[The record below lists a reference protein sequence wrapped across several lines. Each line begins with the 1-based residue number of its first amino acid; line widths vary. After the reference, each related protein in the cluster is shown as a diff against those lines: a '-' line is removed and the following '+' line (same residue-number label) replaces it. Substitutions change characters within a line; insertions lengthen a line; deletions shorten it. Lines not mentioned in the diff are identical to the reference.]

1 MPKTGT
7 LIAGMFGQRI
17 KRKEDPALLRGDGRF
32 ADDIQLP
39 GMLHAH
45 FVRSPLAHARI
56 TAIDTAE
63 ALALDDVV
71 AIYTFAD
78 LLPYL
83 TGERV
88 PVEMPAPAIRHRI
101 DPYVLAKDEVCHVGD
116 PVALVIAESKQVAED
131 AAGIVWVDYNPLPA
145 CVDPRDALAAD
156 APQVRTDVTNN
167 LVAAFDV
174 MYGEPDAVF
183 ARAPHV
189 FKEEIQIHKGGGHAL
204 ECRALVADYDPSR
217 GYLTVWNST
226 QMPHRAQM
234 IMARCLG
241 MAEADVRVVPP
252 DVGGGFG
259 PKFVFYSEEVSVPL
273 ASKLLGRPVKWIE
286 DRREHFTATT
296 QEREQFWSV
305 EVAADENGCLIGI
318 RGDLVHDHGAYTPYG
333 MALAQNSASNLLG
346 PYKLPNYDL
355 KVRMALTNLIPAT
368 PTRGAGRPQGTFVM
382 ERLLDRVARE
392 LKLDRAEVRRRNFIA
407 ADEMPYATPLATR
420 DGKAMIY
427 DSGDYPGAQEMVLE
441 KSSYDDFECRREAA
455 LLEGKYLGFGL
466 ANYVEGTG
474 RGPFESAVVRIGAS
488 GIVMIETG
496 ATSQGQ
502 GIETALAQIAAG
514 EIGVALVD
522 VKVSMGDTAVVPYGL
537 GAFASRQAVT
547 AGSSVFMAA
556 QEVRAKV
563 LMAASHMLEAAIS
576 DLEIVA
582 GEVRIKG
589 SDRLLPIGDVAA
601 ALAGQPG
608 YAIPGGLPPGLESRI
623 NFEVDSM
630 SYCNGSHVCE
640 VLVDPETGAVEIVR
654 YVVVHDC
661 GHMINPTLVEGQII
675 GGVAHGIGNAL
686 MERMVYGP
694 DGQPLTANYGEYL
707 LPTSPGIPRIEIF
720 HMESPTPLNPLG
732 VKGTGESGTVPAAAC
747 IISAI
752 EDALSPFGVRICEAP
767 MTPMATL
774 KLLTGR

>member
-1 MPKTGT
+1 
-7 LIAGMFGQRI
+7 MFGQRI
-17 KRKEDPALLRGDGRF
+17 KRKEDPALLRG
-32 ADDIQLP
+32 QLP

-45 FVRSPLAHARI
+45 FVRSPLAHARV
-56 TAIDTAE
+56 TGIDTAQ
-63 ALALDDVV
+63 ALTLDGVV
-71 AIYTFAD
+71 AIYTLAD
-78 LLPYL
+78 LLPHL

-101 DPYVLAKDEVCHVGD
+101 DPYVLAKNEVCHVGD

-131 AAGIVWVDYNPLPA
+131 AAGIVWVDYDPLPA
-145 CVDPRDALAAD
+145 CVDPRDALVTG
-156 APQVRTDVTNN
+156 APQVRADVADN

-174 MYGEPDAVF
+174 TYGDSDAAFV
-183 ARAPHV
+183 AAPHV
-189 FKEEIQIHKGGGHAL
+189 FKEEIQIHKGGGHAM

-217 GYLTVWNST
+217 RHLTVWNAT

-234 IMARCLG
+234 ILTRCLG

-273 ASKLLGRPVKWIE
+273 ASKLLKRPVKWIE

-296 QEREQFWSV
+296 QERDQFWNV
-305 EVAADENGCLIGI
+305 EVAVDEKGCLIGI

-333 MALAQNSASNLLG
+333 LALAQNSTSNLLG

-382 ERLLDRVARE
+382 ERLLDRVAGE

-407 ADEMPYATPLATR
+407 ADEMPYATPVVTR
-420 DGKAMIY
+420 DGKAMTY
-427 DSGDYPGAQEMVLE
+427 DSGDYPGAQAMVLE
-441 KSSYDDFECRREAA
+441 KSSYEGFEARREAA
-455 LLEGKYLGFGL
+455 RTEGKYLGFGL

-474 RGPFESAVVRIGAS
+474 RGPFESAVVRIGPS
-488 GIVMIETG
+488 GVVTVETG

-502 GIETALAQIAAG
+502 GVETALAQIAAG
-514 EIGVALVD
+514 EIGVALSD

-547 AGSSVFMAA
+547 AGSSVSVAA
-556 QEVRAKV
+556 QEVRVKV
-563 LMAASHMLEAAIS
+563 LKAASHMLEAAVG

-582 GEVRIKG
+582 GDVRIKG
-589 SDRLLPIGDVAA
+589 SDRSIPIGNVAT

-623 NFEVDSM
+623 NFEVDSI
-630 SYCNGSHVCE
+630 SYCNGSHACE
-640 VLVDPETGAVEIVR
+640 VLVDPETGAMEIVR

-686 MERMVYGP
+686 MERMVYDL

-707 LPTSPGIPRIEIF
+707 LPTAPEIPRIEIF

-752 EDALSPFGVRICEAP
+752 EDALSPFGVRVGETP
-767 MTPMATL
+767 MTPMAVVEL
-774 KLLTGR
+774 FADR

>member
-1 MPKTGT
+1 
-7 LIAGMFGQRI
+7 MFGQRI

-56 TAIDTAE
+56 TGIDTAE
-63 ALALDDVV
+63 ALALDGVV
-71 AIYTFAD
+71 AIYTLDD
-78 LLPYL
+78 LSPYL

-116 PVALVIAESKQVAED
+116 PIALVIAESKQVAED
-131 AAGIVWVDYNPLPA
+131 AAGIVWVDYDPLAA
-145 CVDPRDALAAD
+145 CVDPRDALATG
-156 APQVRTDVTNN
+156 APQVRADVADN

-174 MYGEPDAVF
+174 AHGNPDAAF
-183 ARAPHV
+183 ATAPHV
-189 FKEEIQIHKGGGHAL
+189 FKEEIQIHKGGGHAM
-204 ECRALVADYDPSR
+204 ECRALVADYDISR
-217 GYLTVWNST
+217 GHLTVWNAT

-234 IMARCLG
+234 ILTRCLG
-241 MAEADVRVVPP
+241 MAEANVRVVPP

-296 QEREQFWSV
+296 QERDQFWNV
-305 EVAADENGCLIGI
+305 EVAVDANGCLIGI

-333 MALAQNSASNLLG
+333 LALAQNSASNLLG

-392 LKLDRAEVRRRNFIA
+392 LKLDRGEVRRRNFISA
-407 ADEMPYATPLATR
+407 EEMPYETPVVTR
-420 DGKAMIY
+420 DGKAMTY
-427 DSGDYPGAQEMVLE
+427 DSGDYPGAQAIVLE
-441 KSSYDDFECRREAA
+441 KSSYESFEARREAA
-455 LLEGKYLGFGL
+455 RAVGKYLGFGL

-474 RGPFESAVVRIGAS
+474 RGPFESAVVRIGPS
-488 GIVMIETG
+488 GVVTVETG

-502 GIETALAQIAAG
+502 GIETALAQIAAA
-514 EIGVALVD
+514 EIGVELAD

-537 GAFASRQAVT
+537 GAFASRQAVA
-547 AGSSVFMAA
+547 AGSSVSVAA
-556 QEVRAKV
+556 QEVRAKT
-563 LMAASHMLEAAIS
+563 LAAASHMLEAAVG

-582 GEVRIKG
+582 GDVRIKG
-589 SDRLLPIGDVAA
+589 SDRSLPIGDVAA

-623 NFEVDSM
+623 NFEVDSI
-630 SYCNGSHVCE
+630 SYCNGSHACE
-640 VLVDPETGAVEIVR
+640 VLVDPETGAVEIAR

-661 GHMINPTLVEGQII
+661 GRMINPTLVEGQII

-686 MERMVYGP
+686 MERMVYDP

-707 LPTSPGIPRIEIF
+707 LPTAPEIPRIEIF

-747 IISAI
+747 IVSAI
-752 EDALSPFGVRICEAP
+752 EDALAPLDFRIREAP
-767 MTPMATL
+767 ITPMRIME
-774 KLLTGR
+774 LLHLGRDIPP

>member
-1 MPKTGT
+1 
-7 LIAGMFGQRI
+7 MFGQRI
-17 KRKEDPALLRGDGRF
+17 KRKEDPTLLRGDGRF

-45 FVRSPLAHARI
+45 FVRSSLAHAWI
-56 TAIDTAE
+56 TGIDTAE
-63 ALALDDVV
+63 ALALDGVV
-71 AIYTFAD
+71 AIYTLAD

-83 TGERV
+83 TSERV

-131 AAGIVWVDYNPLPA
+131 AAGIVWVDYDPLAA
-145 CVDPRDALAAD
+145 CIDPRDALAPD
-156 APQVRTDVTNN
+156 APQVRIDIADN

-174 MYGEPDAVF
+174 TYGNPDAVF
-183 ARAPHV
+183 ATAPHV
-189 FKEEIQIHKGGGHAL
+189 FKEEIQIHKGGGHAM

-217 GYLTVWNST
+217 GHLTVWNAT

-234 IMARCLG
+234 ILTRCLG
-241 MAEADVRVVPP
+241 MAEGDIRVVPP

-286 DRREHFTATT
+286 DRREHFTATV
-296 QEREQFWSV
+296 QERDQFWSV
-305 EVAADENGCLIGI
+305 EVAVDENGHLIGI

-333 MALAQNSASNLLG
+333 LALAQNSASNLLG

-392 LKLDRAEVRRRNFIA
+392 LKLDRAEVRRRNFIS
-407 ADEMPYATPLATR
+407 ADEMPYATPVVTR
-420 DGKAMIY
+420 DGKAMTY
-427 DSGDYPGAQEMVLE
+427 DSGDYPGAQAMVLG
-441 KSSYDDFECRREAA
+441 KSSYEDFEARREAA
-455 LLEGKYLGFGL
+455 RTEGKYLGFGL

-474 RGPFESAVVRIGAS
+474 RGPFESAVVRIGPS
-488 GIVMIETG
+488 GVVTIETG

-502 GIETALAQIAAG
+502 GIETALAQIVAG
-514 EIGVALVD
+514 EIGVTLAD
-522 VKVSMGDTAVVPYGL
+522 VSVSMGDTAVVPYGL
-537 GAFASRQAVT
+537 GAFASRQAVM
-547 AGSSVFMAA
+547 AGSSVSVAA
-556 QEVRAKV
+556 QEVRAKM
-563 LMAASHMLEAAIS
+563 LSAASHMLEAAVG

-582 GEVRIKG
+582 GDVRIKG
-589 SDRLLPIGDVAA
+589 SDRSLPIGDVAA

-608 YAIPGGLPPGLESRI
+608 YAIPGGLPPGLESRV
-623 NFEVDSM
+623 NFQVDSI
-630 SYCNGSHVCE
+630 SYCNGSHACE
-640 VLVDPETGAVEIVR
+640 VLVDPETGAVEILR

-661 GHMINPTLVEGQII
+661 GRMINPTLVEGQII

-686 MERMVYGP
+686 MERMVYDS

-707 LPTSPGIPRIEIF
+707 LPTAPEIPRIEIF

-747 IISAI
+747 IVSAI
-752 EDALSPFGVRICEAP
+752 EDALAPLNFRIGEAP
-767 MTPMATL
+767 ITPMRIME
-774 KLLTGR
+774 LLHLG

>member
-1 MPKTGT
+1 
-7 LIAGMFGQRI
+7 MFGQRI
-17 KRKEDPALLRGDGRF
+17 KRKEDPGLLRGDGWF

-56 TAIDTAE
+56 TGIDTAE
-63 ALALDDVV
+63 ALTLNGVV
-71 AIYTFAD
+71 AIYTLVD
-78 LLPYL
+78 LLPHL

-88 PVEMPAPAIRHRI
+88 PVEMPALAIRHRI
-101 DPYVLAKDEVCHVGD
+101 DPYVLAKNEVCHVGD

-131 AAGIVWVDYNPLPA
+131 AAGIVWVDYDPLPA
-145 CVDPRDALAAD
+145 CVDPRAALATG
-156 APQVRTDVTNN
+156 APQVRADVADN

-174 MYGEPDAVF
+174 TYGDSDAAFVM
-183 ARAPHV
+183 APHV
-189 FKEEIQIHKGGGHAL
+189 FKEEIQIHKGGGHAM

-217 GYLTVWNST
+217 RHLTVWNAT

-234 IMARCLG
+234 ILTRCLG

-296 QEREQFWSV
+296 QERDQFWSV

-333 MALAQNSASNLLG
+333 LVMAQNSASNLLG

-392 LKLDRAEVRRRNFIA
+392 LNLDRAEVRRRNFIA
-407 ADEMPYATPLATR
+407 ADEMPYATPVVTR

-427 DSGDYPGAQEMVLE
+427 DSGDYPGAQAMVLE
-441 KSSYDDFECRREAA
+441 KSSYEGFEARREVART
-455 LLEGKYLGFGL
+455 EGKYLGFGL

-474 RGPFESAVVRIGAS
+474 RGPFESAVVRVGPS
-488 GIVMIETG
+488 GVVTVETG

-514 EIGVALVD
+514 EIGVALSD

-547 AGSSVFMAA
+547 AGSSVYVAA

-563 LMAASHMLEAAIS
+563 LEAASHMLEAS
-576 DLEIVA
+576 VGDLEIFA
-582 GEVRIKG
+582 GDVRIKG
-589 SDRLLPIGDVAA
+589 SDRSLPIGDVAA

-623 NFEVDSM
+623 NFEVDSI
-630 SYCNGSHVCE
+630 SYCNGSHACE

-661 GHMINPTLVEGQII
+661 GRMINPTLVEGQII

-686 MERMVYGP
+686 MERMVYDP

-707 LPTSPGIPRIEIF
+707 LPTAPEIPRIEIF

-747 IISAI
+747 IVSAI
-752 EDALSPFGVRICEAP
+752 EDALSSLNLRVGEAP
-767 MTPMATL
+767 VTPERIME
-774 KLLTGR
+774 LLHHGPDISL